1 MNFRQY
7 RPKYGEPMVTK
18 TIHQCKVCE
27 LEFALNDV
35 DASEHLS
42 KKHGGMSVKKY
53 YTKYIMMQNTQE
65 AGHLEGED
73 KLENSVVAAT
83 KNADGNKDT
92 DTEKL
97 VNASKS
103 ASSET
108 GIFSQSRAWVN
119 KCKFKCRICF
129 TEMKSKIKFGHHIRQ
144 THNQR

>member
-1 MNFRQY
+1 
-7 RPKYGEPMVTK
+7 MVSQTR
-18 TIHQCKVCE
+18 HQCKVCE
-27 LEFALNDV
+27 SVFALNDV
-35 DASEHLS
+35 DASEHIS

-53 YTKYIMMQNTQE
+53 YTMYILTQNSQE

-73 KLENSVVAAT
+73 KLNCTVGAAT
-83 KNADGNKDT
+83 KNADHNKDT

-97 VNASKS
+97 VNAAKS

>member
-1 MNFRQY
+1 
-7 RPKYGEPMVTK
+7 MVAQ

-27 LEFALNDV
+27 LVFALNDV

-53 YTKYIMMQNTQE
+53 YTKYILTQNSQE
-65 AGHLEGED
+65 VGHLEGED
-73 KLENSVVAAT
+73 KLNCPVDAAT
-83 KNADGNKDT
+83 KNADHNKDT
-92 DTEKL
+92 DTERL
-97 VNASKS
+97 VNAAKS